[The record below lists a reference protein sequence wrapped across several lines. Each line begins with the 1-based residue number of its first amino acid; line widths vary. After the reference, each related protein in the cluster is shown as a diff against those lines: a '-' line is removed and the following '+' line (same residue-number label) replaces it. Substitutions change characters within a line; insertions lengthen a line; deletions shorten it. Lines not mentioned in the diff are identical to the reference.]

1 VEEARDR
8 MARRISA
15 SEKIRR
21 RHARSLERILRLK
34 SRYLAA
40 DWPEMDVSG
49 GSDP

>member
-1 VEEARDR
+1 

-21 RHARSLERILRLK
+21 RHARSLGRILRLK

-40 DWPEMDVSG
+40 ARQEVDAPG
-49 GSDP
+49 GADP